1 MEKYKKIE
9 KLGEGAYGVVYKAQ
23 NIITKD
29 IVALKKIRLNSEE
42 EGVPS
47 TALREISLLKELK
60 HPNIVRLQ
68 DVLWQPKKLTLVFDY
83 VDQDLKKYMDGV
95 GTLDPMLVKSFFYQ
109 LLRGLAFCHD
119 HRVLHRDLKPQNLLI
134 NKKGQLKLC
143 DFGLARV
150 FGIPVRNGYSAEV
163 VTLWYRAPDVLMGNV
178 RYGTPIDVWSAGC
191 IFYEMATGQP
201 LFPGSQRNDQLER
214 IFKLL
219 GSPNEESWP
228 GVVELPD
235 YNLTSEFSTYMAQP
249 LSLVAP
255 NMDELGLDLLS
266 RMLQLD
272 PTKSITASKAMTH
285 QYFDNL
291 SPLIKTMEQLP
302 T

>member
-1 MEKYKKIE
+1 MEKYKKID

-272 PTKSITASKAMTH
+272 PTKRITASKAMTH

-291 SPLIKTMEQLP
+291 SPLIKTME
-302 T
+302 

>member
-1 MEKYKKIE
+1 M
-9 KLGEGAYGVVYKAQ
+9 
-23 NIITKD
+23 
-29 IVALKKIRLNSEE
+29 KKIRLNSEE

-68 DVLWQPKKLTLVFDY
+68 DVLWQPKKLTLVFEY
-83 VDQDLKKYMDGV
+83 VDQDLKKYMDGF
-95 GTLDPMLVKSFFYQ
+95 GTLLDPMTVKSFFYQ

-134 NKKGQLKLC
+134 NKKGQLKLA

-191 IFYEMATGQP
+191 IFYEMTTGQP

-219 GSPNEESWP
+219 GTPSEESWP
-228 GVVELPD
+228 RVVDLPD
-235 YNLTSEFSTYMAQP
+235 YKLTSDFGTYMAQP

-272 PTKSITASKAMTH
+272 PAKRITASKAMTH

-291 SPLIKTMEQLP
+291 NPLIKTME
-302 T
+302 

>member
-1 MEKYKKIE
+1 MEKFQKIE
-9 KLGEGAYGVVYKAQ
+9 KLGEGAYGVVYKALNTSTQ
-23 NIITKD
+23 E
-29 IVALKKIRLNSEE
+29 IVALKRIRLDSEE

-68 DVLWQPKKLTLVFDY
+68 DVLWQPKKLTLVFEY
-83 VDQDLKKYMDGV
+83 LDQDLKKYMDSV
-95 GTLDPMLVKSFFYQ
+95 GTLDPMLVKSFLYQ
-109 LLRGLAFCHD
+109 LLRGLAYCHE

-134 NKKGQLKLC
+134 NKKGQLKLA

-178 RYGTPIDVWSAGC
+178 RYSTPIDVWSAGC

-201 LFPGSQRNDQLER
+201 LFPGTKKGDQLDR

-219 GSPNEESWP
+219 GSPDEGAWP

-235 YNLTSEFSTYMAQP
+235 YHAASEPSAPKP
-249 LSLVAP
+249 LSQVTP
-255 NMDELGLDLLS
+255 NMDESGLDLLS
-266 RMLQLD
+266 KMLQLD
-272 PTKSITASKAMTH
+272 PAKRITAAKAMAH
-285 QYFDNL
+285 QYFENL
-291 SPLIKTMEQLP
+291 NQQIKNTE
-302 T
+302 

>member
-1 MEKYKKIE
+1 MEKFQKIE
-9 KLGEGAYGVVYKAQ
+9 KLGEGAYGVVYKALNTSTQ
-23 NIITKD
+23 E
-29 IVALKKIRLNSEE
+29 IVALKRIRLDSEE

-68 DVLWQPKKLTLVFDY
+68 DVLWQPKKLTLVFEY
-83 VDQDLKKYMDGV
+83 LDQDLKKYMDSV
-95 GTLDPMLVKSFFYQ
+95 GTLDPMLVKSFLYQ
-109 LLRGLAFCHD
+109 LLRGLAYCHE

-134 NKKGQLKLC
+134 NKKGQLKLA

-178 RYGTPIDVWSAGC
+178 RYSTPIDVWSAGC

-201 LFPGSQRNDQLER
+201 LFPGTKKGDQLDR

-219 GSPNEESWP
+219 GSPDEGAWP

-235 YNLTSEFSTYMAQP
+235 YHAAASEPSAPKP
-249 LSLVAP
+249 LSQVTP
-255 NMDELGLDLLS
+255 NMDESGLDLLS
-266 RMLQLD
+266 KMLQLD
-272 PTKSITASKAMTH
+272 PAKRITAAKAMAH
-285 QYFDNL
+285 QYFENL
-291 SPLIKTMEQLP
+291 NQQIKNTE
-302 T
+302 